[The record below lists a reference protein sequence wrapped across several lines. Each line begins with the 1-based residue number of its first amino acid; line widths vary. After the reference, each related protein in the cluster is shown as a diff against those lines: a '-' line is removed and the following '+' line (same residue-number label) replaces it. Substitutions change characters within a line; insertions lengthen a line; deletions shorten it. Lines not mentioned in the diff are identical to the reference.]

1 VIFWLVY
8 RFVSWLLAE
17 LVNAVSQEEVAQ
29 NEYRACY
36 PERDTNYIID
46 AVPLRHDVGE
56 PPWTREV
63 KDYRS
68 DNQRENN
75 DR

>member
-1 VIFWLVY
+1 VILWLIH
-8 RFVSWLLAE
+8 RFVTWLLAE
-17 LVNAVSQEEVAQ
+17 LVDAVGQEEVAE
-29 NEYRACY
+29 NKHRACY
-36 PERDTNYIID
+36 PERDADYAID
-46 AVPLRHDVGE
+46 AVPLRHNVGE